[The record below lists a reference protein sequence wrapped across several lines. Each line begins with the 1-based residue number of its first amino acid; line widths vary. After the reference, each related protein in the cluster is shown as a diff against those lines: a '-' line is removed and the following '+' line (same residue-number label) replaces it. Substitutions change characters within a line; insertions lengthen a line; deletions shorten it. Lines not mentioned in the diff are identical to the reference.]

1 MDSVVVLMST
11 YNGENY
17 LQEQV
22 DSILG
27 QVGVEVYLIV
37 RDDGSKDR
45 TKEILNSYR
54 FLENVEIIDGSNIG
68 ASRSFFELIQVAKFA
83 DYYAF
88 ADQDDVWDSDKL
100 SIAVNK
106 VKNYSNAPCV
116 YSSNTRL
123 VDKYLNLIKKEND
136 NPLTTLES
144 ALIKNYCTGCT
155 VVFNNELMKELK
167 YYQPEYAVMHDWW
180 VNIVALSLGGKS
192 IYDIEAHMNYRQH
205 GKNVSGAELSYL
217 NKCIN
222 RALKFKN
229 VRYRRD
235 IMAKEILRNYEERI
249 SPRNKEILQCFVD
262 NSLKM
267 IFKSNFR
274 SKEMIDTFL
283 FRVCVI
289 FRRI

>member
-155 VVFNNELMKELK
+155 VVFNNELMKQLK

-192 IYDIEAHMNYRQH
+192 IYDVEAHMNYRQH

-274 SKEMIDTFL
+274 SKKMIDTFL